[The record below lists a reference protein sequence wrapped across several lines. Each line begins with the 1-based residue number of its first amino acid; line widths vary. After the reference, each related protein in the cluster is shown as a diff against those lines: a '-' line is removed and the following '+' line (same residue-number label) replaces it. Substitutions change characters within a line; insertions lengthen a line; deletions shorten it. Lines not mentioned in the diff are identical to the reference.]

1 MTMADVFAITLF
13 FVGLVLV
20 LPAVWL
26 LFGALWP
33 GLVGRAQARIPAAPM
48 KTFLTGLAVAAAM
61 TAVVV
66 GLAAL
71 NVPVVA
77 LVAFAA
83 ALGWSF
89 VGVAALARHLGTR
102 LSSTADAPWR
112 ASLRGGVV
120 LALSFLVPILGWIL
134 VFPIA
139 LILGCG
145 ATALGLRR
153 AAAPITTPPAPV
165 RVDVKEE
172 VLA

>member
-48 KTFLTGLAVAAAM
+48 KTFFAGLGVAALM

-66 GLAAL
+66 GLSAL
-71 NVPVVA
+71 NVPVLA

-83 ALGWSF
+83 SLGWSF

-102 LSSTADAPWR
+102 LSSTAEAPWR
-112 ASLRGGVV
+112 ASVRGGVV
-120 LALSFLVPILGWIL
+120 LALSFLVPFLGWIL
-134 VFPIA
+134 LFPIA
-139 LILGCG
+139 LVLGCG

-153 AAAPITTPPAPV
+153 AATPLPASPLPV
-165 RVDVKEE
+165 RLEAKEE

>member
-1 MTMADVFAITLF
+1 MADVFAITLF

-26 LFGALWP
+26 LFDGLWP
-33 GLVGRAQARIPAAPM
+33 GLVGRSQACIPAAPL
-48 KTFLTGLAVAAAM
+48 KTFFAGLGVAALMAV
-61 TAVVV
+61 VVV

-71 NVPVVA
+71 NVPVLA

-120 LALSFLVPILGWIL
+120 LALSFLVPFLGWIL
-134 VFPIA
+134 VFPVA

-153 AAAPITTPPAPV
+153 PASAPAPAPV
-165 RVDVKEE
+165 RVGVKEE

>member
-1 MTMADVFAITLF
+1 MTMADVFAITLL

-20 LPAVWL
+20 LPAIWL
-26 LFGALWP
+26 FFGALWP
-33 GLVGRAQARIPAAPM
+33 GLVGRAQARLPAAPL
-48 KTFLTGLAVAAAM
+48 KTFFAGLGVAAVLTGAVL
-61 TAVVV
+61 

-71 NVPVVA
+71 NLPA
-77 LVAFAA
+77 LALIAFAA

-102 LSSTADAPWR
+102 LSSAGDAPWR
-112 ASLRGGVV
+112 ASLRGGAV
-120 LALSFLVPILGWIL
+120 LALSFLVPFVGWIL

-145 ATALGLRR
+145 ATALGLVRPP
-153 AAAPITTPPAPV
+153 AAPTALPAV
-165 RVDVKEE
+165 RADRPEE

>member
-33 GLVGRAQARIPAAPM
+33 GLVGRGQARIPAVPL
-48 KTFLTGLAVAAAM
+48 KTFFVGLGVAALM
-61 TAVVV
+61 TAVVL

-71 NVPVVA
+71 NVPVLA
-77 LVAFAA
+77 LVAFAGS
-83 ALGWSF
+83 LGWSF

-102 LSSTADAPWR
+102 LSTTADAPWR

-120 LALSFLVPILGWIL
+120 LALSFLVPFLGWIL
-134 VFPIA
+134 VFPVA
-139 LILGCG
+139 LVLGCG

-153 AAAPITTPPAPV
+153 PSPPLPAPAAPV